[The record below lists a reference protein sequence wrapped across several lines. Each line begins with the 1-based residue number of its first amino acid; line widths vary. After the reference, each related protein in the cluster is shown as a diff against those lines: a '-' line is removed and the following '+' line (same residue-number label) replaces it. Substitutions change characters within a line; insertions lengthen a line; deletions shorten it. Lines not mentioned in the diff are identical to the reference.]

1 MTIALFSHYSNW
13 KFIPRQ
19 MKKAGTQALRAKITG
34 VVGIIVFLSGMSASM
49 LPAQTASTPSTPA
62 QTTSSAT
69 ASTRDGVY
77 TAEQAQQGKTLY
89 TQLCI
94 ECHGAS
100 LEGMGQN
107 PSLTG
112 DDFLNNWQGQTLA
125 DLFTRI
131 RTTMP
136 ALKPGSLTP
145 AETALLVAYILDA
158 NTFPS
163 GKTVLPADPVP
174 LKAIHI
180 DAPQAK
186 P

>member
-1 MTIALFSHYSNW
+1 
-13 KFIPRQ
+13 
-19 MKKAGTQALRAKITG
+19 MKKAGTQALQAKITG
-34 VVGIIVFLSGMSASM
+34 VVGIILFLSGMSASM

-62 QTTSSAT
+62 QTASPAT

-89 TQLCI
+89 AQQCTK
-94 ECHGAS
+94 CHGAS
-100 LEGMGQN
+100 LEGTGQN
-107 PSLTG
+107 PPLTG

-136 ALKPGSLTP
+136 AIKPGSLTP
-145 AETALLVAYILDA
+145 AETSQLVAYILDA

-163 GKTVLPADPVP
+163 GKTELPADPGP